1 MKWYHSPKCANLF
14 KTYRTIDCLRESQK
28 YLQHTK
34 QKRTDHFHTADT
46 INELTQVLHVKENKE
61 KQKILPVAMLPY
73 PSTH

>member
-14 KTYRTIDCLRESQK
+14 KTYRMIDCLRESQK

-46 INELTQVLHVKENKE
+46 INELT
-61 KQKILPVAMLPY
+61 
-73 PSTH
+73 